1 MSETGLLCTDAQNDH
16 HVRPPLSQSVVFS
29 ASTPLPKPSASAL
42 RRSVSILPSTKR
54 SSRNVTRHAS
64 VSDFASFKIKTAFAA
79 EARAD
84 MDETPTGAM
93 RKLTGRPPSL
103 LEGRPR
109 VLTNGG
115 TQALAYHPES
125 VPDGPLCS
133 AKMDATQSTSPLPP
147 SVPDDIKALLS
158 LLASSIAKPRDGTLA
173 QTLQSIET
181 AERSA
186 RARETRLR
194 LMLQAVSPICDVV

>member
-1 MSETGLLCTDAQNDH
+1 
-16 HVRPPLSQSVVFS
+16 
-29 ASTPLPKPSASAL
+29 
-42 RRSVSILPSTKR
+42 
-54 SSRNVTRHAS
+54 
-64 VSDFASFKIKTAFAA
+64 
-79 EARAD
+79 
-84 MDETPTGAM
+84 
-93 RKLTGRPPSL
+93 
-103 LEGRPR
+103 
-109 VLTNGG
+109 
-115 TQALAYHPES
+115 
-125 VPDGPLCS
+125 
-133 AKMDATQSTSPLPP
+133 MDATRSTSPLPP